1 LCRPN
6 RGSLTPKKNTTKFD
20 RNGLI
25 PIMLFSG
32 IGLLV
37 SIIAILSGVQGSWY

>member
-1 LCRPN
+1 MPAKS
-6 RGSLTPKKNTTKFD
+6 GKPDAEKNTTKFD